1 MKAVLINAQSIR
13 HKVIPILELASDND
27 LDIIFIT
34 ETWLNFDDTPIISS
48 LNTDTYKF
56 NHPTNGNKHRSGSLG
71 ILH

>member
-1 MKAVLINAQSIR
+1 M
-13 HKVIPILELASDND
+13 VIPILELASDND